1 MAPTSLKHQPSW
13 LPWLVCITGSLFFFY
28 EFIQMNMLN
37 SLGMYITE
45 EYNIN
50 ATQLGLLSAWYF
62 YANLLCIPLA
72 GTLLDRVST
81 KKLIVLAMTICTL
94 GTLLFSFSHSMFIAS
109 ACRFFTG
116 IGSAFCLLSA
126 VKLASRWFD
135 PRRMAMITGF
145 VVTMAMLGGMVAQTP
160 MTLLALKV
168 GWRATLWFDAGLGA
182 LITVLILL
190 IVKDYP
196 AGYKDTHQNEQT
208 ALKSLGF
215 WKAKRIA
222 FGNYR
227 NWLAGF
233 YTCFLNLPISLL
245 GALWGN
251 TYLQNVYHLS
261 NTNASYITSMIF
273 LGTVIG
279 SPASGWISDT
289 LGLRKLPM
297 VVGGLF
303 SLAIVMS
310 IILIPTLS
318 VTELIILFFLLGF
331 VSSAQII
338 SYPLVAESNP
348 KILTATAVSTV
359 SFTCI
364 GGYAL
369 FQPLFGRIM
378 DWHWSLGA
386 KLMNN
391 GVPVYEACDYQFAVW
406 ILPSTFVLALIAT
419 FFLKETHC
427 KTRA

>member
-1 MAPTSLKHQPSW
+1 MPPIKSQARW
-13 LPWLVCITGSLFFFY
+13 LPWLVCFVGSLFFFY

-37 SLGMYITE
+37 SLGMYISK

-72 GTLLDRVST
+72 GTLLDRMST
-81 KKLIVLAMTICTL
+81 KKLIIIAMSVCTF
-94 GTLLFSFSHSMFIAS
+94 GTLLFSFSHTMAIAA

-116 IGSAFCLLSA
+116 MGSAFCLLSA
-126 VKLASRWFD
+126 VKLASKWFD
-135 PRRMAMITGF
+135 PRRMAMITGC

-160 MTLLALKV
+160 MTVLALTI
-168 GWRATLWFDAGLGA
+168 GWRETLWCDAGLGVV
-182 LITVLILL
+182 ITLLVLF

-196 AGYKDTHQNEQT
+196 VGTKDTHLTEQQD
-208 ALKSLGF
+208 LKTLGF
-215 WKAKRIA
+215 WQAKRIA
-222 FGNYR
+222 FGNAR

-233 YTCFLNLPISLL
+233 FTCFLNLPISLL

-251 TYLQNVYHLS
+251 TYLQNVYHLT
-261 NTNASYITSMIF
+261 NTDASYIASMIF

-279 SPASGWISDT
+279 SPVSGWLSDT
-289 LGLRKLPM
+289 LGRRKLPM
-297 VVGGLF
+297 QIGNLL
-303 SLAIVMS
+303 SLMIVMG
-310 IILIPTLS
+310 IILIPTFS
-318 VTELIILFFLLGF
+318 VMELLIIFFLLGL
-331 VSSAQII
+331 VSSTQII

-378 DWHWSLGA
+378 DWHWSMGA
-386 KLMNN
+386 KLMDN
-391 GVPVYEACDYQFAVW
+391 GVPVYAPSDYEFAVW
-406 ILPSTFVLALIAT
+406 ILPITFVLALLAT
-419 FFLKETHC
+419 CFLKETYC
-427 KTRA
+427 KSLG

>member
-1 MAPTSLKHQPSW
+1 MAHTSLKHQPSW

-37 SLGMYITE
+37 SLGMYITK

-81 KKLIVLAMTICTL
+81 KKLIVLAMSICTL
-94 GTLLFSFSHSMFIAS
+94 GTLLFSMSHSMVIAS

-116 IGSAFCLLSA
+116 MGSAFCLLSA

-135 PRRMAMITGF
+135 PKRMAMITGF

-160 MTLLALKV
+160 MTLLALKF
-168 GWRATLWFDAGLGA
+168 GWRETLWFDAGLGA
-182 LITVLILL
+182 LITVLILI

-196 AGYKDTHQNEQT
+196 VGTKVFYQDEHQE
-208 ALKSLGF
+208 LKSLGF
-215 WKAKRIA
+215 WHANRIA

-233 YTCFLNLPISLL
+233 FTCFLNLPISLL

-261 NTNASYITSMIF
+261 NTDASYITAMIF
-273 LGTVIG
+273 FGTVIG
-279 SPASGWISDT
+279 SPLAGWLSDT
-289 LGLRKLPM
+289 IGRRKLPM
-297 VVGGLF
+297 ILGGLL
-303 SLAIVMS
+303 SLGIVMS
-310 IILIPTLS
+310 IILIPILT
-318 VTELIILFFLLGF
+318 VTQLLVLFFLLGL
-331 VSSAQII
+331 VSSSQII

-348 KILTATAVSTV
+348 KILTATSVSTV

-378 DWHWSLGA
+378 DWHWSLGD
-386 KLMNN
+386 KIMNN
-391 GVPVYEACDYQFAVW
+391 GVPVYAASDYAFAVW
-406 ILPSTFVLALIAT
+406 ILPITFVLALIAT
-419 FFLKETHC
+419 CFLKETYC
-427 KTRA
+427 RATV